1 MQLVIYRLVYPIL
14 WIISRLPWKLFYM
27 FSTLIYVITYYII
40 GYRKKAVTD
49 NLVLVFPK
57 KSQAEIITIR
67 KRFYK
72 HMCDMFLEM
81 IKTMSISK
89 EELSRRFKIINPE
102 VIKELETKN
111 KSIMVLMAHYASYEW
126 SIAVQF
132 LGGFPIVGVYK
143 KLRNKNFDQ
152 LVHRIRGR
160 FDARLISKH
169 DTIREI
175 TKDKIDGKLCAYGL
189 VTDQS
194 PRLRNTQ
201 YWADFMNIT
210 VPVYPGG
217 EKIAKRMDMPVVY
230 LKIEK
235 VKRGYYQAEF
245 ITIAE
250 NPKKCEDYYVTK
262 KYLELLEN
270 QIHEKP
276 EYYLWTHK
284 RWKYRNA
291 EIPKEAIVN

>member
-1 MQLVIYRLVYPIL
+1 MQLLIYRLVYPIL
-14 WIISRLPWKLFYM
+14 WVISILPWRLFYI
-27 FSTLIYVITYYII
+27 FSTGVYGFTYHII
-40 GYRKKAVTD
+40 GYRKKAVTE
-49 NLVLVFPK
+49 NLMLVFPK
-57 KSQAEIITIR
+57 KSKKEIYKIR

-81 IKTMSISK
+81 VKTMSISEK
-89 EELSRRFKIINPE
+89 ELSKRFKIINPE
-102 VIKELETKN
+102 TLKTLESNN

-143 KLRNKNFDQ
+143 KLANKYFDQ
-152 LVHRIRGR
+152 LVNKIRGR

-169 DTIREI
+169 HTVREI
-175 TKDKIDGKLCAYGL
+175 TRDRIQGNLCAYGL

-194 PRLRNTQ
+194 PRLKNTI
-201 YWADFMNIT
+201 YWTDFMGIL

-217 EKIAKRMDMPVVY
+217 EKLAKRMDMPVVY

-235 VKRGYYQAEF
+235 VKRGYYEAEF
-245 ITIAE
+245 IPIAE
-250 NPKKCEDYYVTK
+250 NPIDCEDYYITK
-262 KYLELLEN
+262 KYLKLLES
-270 QIHEKP
+270 QIHNKP

-291 EIPKEAIVN
+291 EIPKGAVID